1 MQSRIVDIAVVGG
14 GPAGLSAAVAAWEEG
29 VRDILVIDR
38 DHELGGILNQCVHPG
53 FGLHLFQKEMT
64 GPEYAELYIEKVR
77 ERGIPTLLNTMVLEV
92 TKDRRIFAINPQEGL
107 LEIKA
112 GAIILAMGC
121 RERPRGGIPG
131 SRPAGI
137 FTAGLAQR
145 LVNIEGYLPGKEI
158 VILGAGDIGMI
169 MARRMTLEG
178 AKVKAVLE
186 ILPYPSGLKRNV
198 AQCLNDFDIP
208 LLLQHTITAIH
219 GKERVEGVT
228 ICRVNEQGEPLP
240 ETAQDVSC
248 DTLLLSI
255 GLIPETELCHTAE
268 IELDPVTN
276 GPVVDESMMTTI
288 PGIFGCGN
296 VVHVHDVVDFV
307 TMEGERAGAGAARYV
322 QGRKGEE
329 QSRHLRFTAG
339 RNVRYV
345 VPQFADPTGVE
356 EITVSFRVKDVERN
370 VWAKVSVDGKQL
382 KRKKLR
388 IALPSEMIRID
399 LDPEVLSTIAP
410 GSAVE
415 VAMEEEVV

>member
-1 MQSRIVDIAVVGG
+1 
-14 GPAGLSAAVAAWEEG
+14 
-29 VRDILVIDR
+29 
-38 DHELGGILNQCVHPG
+38 
-53 FGLHLFQKEMT
+53 
-64 GPEYAELYIEKVR
+64 
-77 ERGIPTLLNTMVLEV
+77 
-92 TKDRRIFAINPQEGL
+92 
-107 LEIKA
+107 
-112 GAIILAMGC
+112 
-121 RERPRGGIPG
+121 
-131 SRPAGI
+131 
-137 FTAGLAQR
+137 
-145 LVNIEGYLPGKEI
+145 
-158 VILGAGDIGMI
+158 
-169 MARRMTLEG
+169 
-178 AKVKAVLE
+178 
-186 ILPYPSGLKRNV
+186 
-198 AQCLNDFDIP
+198 
-208 LLLQHTITAIH
+208 
-219 GKERVEGVT
+219 VT

>member
-1 MQSRIVDIAVVGG
+1 LQSRIVDIAVVGG

-29 VRDILVIDR
+29 VRDILIIDR
-38 DHELGGILNQCVHPG
+38 DNDLGGILNQCVHPG

-64 GPEYAELYIEKVR
+64 GPEYAELYIKEVR
-77 ERGIPTLLNTMVLEV
+77 ECGISTLLNTMVLEI

-107 LEIKA
+107 IEIKA

-131 SRPAGI
+131 TRPAGI

-186 ILPYPSGLKRNV
+186 LLPYPAGLKRNV

-219 GKERVEGVT
+219 GQERVTGVT
-228 ICRVNEQGEPLP
+228 VCRVNDQAEPLL
-240 ETAQDVSC
+240 ETAEFIPC
-248 DTLLLSI
+248 DTILVSI
-255 GLIPETELCHTAE
+255 GLIPETELCYTAE

-276 GPVVDESMMTTI
+276 GPVVNESMMTSV

-307 TMEGERAGAGAARYV
+307 TMEGEKAGAGAARFV
-322 QGRKGEE
+322 QGRKGKA
-329 QSRHLRFTAG
+329 QVKQIHFTAG

-345 VPQFADPTGVE
+345 VPP
-356 EITVSFRVKDVERN
+356 ICR
-370 VWAKVSVDGKQL
+370 
-382 KRKKLR
+382 
-388 IALPSEMIRID
+388 
-399 LDPEVLSTIAP
+399 P
-410 GSAVE
+410 GRGGRDYCLIPC
-415 VAMEEEVV
+415 

>member
-1 MQSRIVDIAVVGG
+1 LQSRIVDIAVVGG

-29 VRDILVIDR
+29 VRDILIIDR
-38 DHELGGILNQCVHPG
+38 DNDLGGILNQCVHPG

-64 GPEYAELYIEKVR
+64 GPEYAELYIKEVR
-77 ERGIPTLLNTMVLEV
+77 ERGISTLLNTMVLEI

-107 LEIKA
+107 IEIKA

-131 SRPAGI
+131 TRPAGI

-186 ILPYPSGLKRNV
+186 LLPYPAGLKRNV

-219 GKERVEGVT
+219 GQERVTGVT
-228 ICRVNEQGEPLP
+228 VCRVNDQAEPLL
-240 ETAQDVSC
+240 ETAEFIPC
-248 DTLLLSI
+248 DTILVSI

-276 GPVVDESMMTTI
+276 GPVVNESMMTSV

-307 TMEGERAGAGAARYV
+307 TMEGEKAGAGAARFV
-322 QGRKGEE
+322 QGRKGKA
-329 QSRHLRFTAG
+329 QVKQIHFTAG

-345 VPQFADPTGVE
+345 VPQFADPVGEE
-356 EITVSFRVKDVERN
+356 EITVSFRVKDVARN
-370 VWAKVSVDGKQL
+370 VWANISAAGKKL
-382 KRKKLR
+382 KSKKLR

-410 GSAVE
+410 GSEVE
-415 VAMEEEVV
+415 VAVEEEVV